1 LIKKRLLWVAAAVVV
16 VRERDYSEWIK
27 KKKINN
33 EERES

>member
-1 LIKKRLLWVAAAVVV
+1 LIKKRLLWVAAAAAV
-16 VRERDYSEWIK
+16 VRERNYSEWI